1 MEIKMKK
8 ILIVD
13 DRMEVL
19 KLIGRFLDKK
29 RFVVYLSDS
38 SEKALRLCR
47 EKRFDLVISDFDLD
61 EGTGIELIDKIKKR
75 CPEIKT
81 ILMSGSFR
89 FDKEML
95 RIERIDAFLE
105 KPFDAKELESLIR
118 EILDSSNKLS
128 R

>member
-19 KLIGRFLDKK
+19 KMIGRFLDKK
-29 RFVVYLSDS
+29 RFAVYLSDS
-38 SEKALRLCR
+38 SEKALRVCK
-47 EKRFDLVISDFDLD
+47 ETKFDLVISDFDLD

-75 CPEIKT
+75 YPKIKT
-81 ILMSGSFR
+81 ILMSGSFT

-95 RIERIDAFLE
+95 KIERIDASLE
-105 KPFDAKELESLIR
+105 KPFDVTELRNLVNK
-118 EILDSSNKLS
+118 IL
-128 R
+128 